1 VGFLWFGA
9 VYLLTGLA
17 GGVIT
22 AGGSA
27 APLGPPVTGVPW
39 VVIGSIGL
47 AAMAGS
53 RSRYAIKVGAAV
65 AVAGIL
71 GTLAVLGMT
80 HT

>member
-1 VGFLWFGA
+1 MGFLWFGA

-17 GGVIT
+17 GGVIA

-27 APLGPPVTGVPW
+27 APFGLPVAGAPG

-65 AVAGIL
+65 GVASIL